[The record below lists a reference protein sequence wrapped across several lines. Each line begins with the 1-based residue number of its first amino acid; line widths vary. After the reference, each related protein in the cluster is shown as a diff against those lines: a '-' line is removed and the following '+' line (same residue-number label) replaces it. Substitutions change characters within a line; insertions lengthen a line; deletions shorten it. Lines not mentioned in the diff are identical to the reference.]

1 MPEAAWKPKVNPWII
16 AVTVTLATFMEV
28 LDTSIA
34 NVALP
39 HIAGGLG
46 ASYDEATWVITC
58 YLVSNA
64 VVLPISAYLTA
75 LFGRKRLYMTCVAM
89 FGASALLCGLAPS
102 LPLLLFFRV
111 LQGAGGGGLGPS
123 EQAIL
128 TDTFPEEKRSMAFAV
143 YGFAVVMAPVLGP
156 TVGGWITENYSW
168 RWIFLINIPIAILS
182 LILTHKLI
190 EDPPRIQ
197 EEVRKSKEGDFRIDY
212 LGFGLTALTFGALEF
227 VLDKGQEDDWLS
239 SSFITSAVVV
249 SVFALIALIVWELH
263 LARANKRPILDLR
276 LFKNRT
282 FAVSF
287 VMMFVVGLALYATS
301 NLLPNLLQNLMG
313 YTAELAGFVMS
324 FGGIATLISMP
335 IVGILGSKMDN
346 RYLAGF
352 GFALTGCTILYLTN
366 MDLQM
371 SFQYASGIRF
381 IQMLGVAFL
390 FVPVSTLAYTGTTPA
405 QSNDVSGMTNL
416 ARNVGGSCGTALVTT
431 MLSRKQQV
439 HQTYLDSHAKNSN
452 PFYLAKI

>member
-1 MPEAAWKPKVNPWII
+1 MPEAAWKPKVNPWTI

-46 ASYDEATWVITC
+46 ASYDESTWVINC

-64 VVLPISAYLTA
+64 VVLPISAYLTT
-75 LFGRKRLYMTCVAM
+75 LFGRKRLYMTCVAL
-89 FGASALLCGLAPS
+89 FGVSSLLCGFAPS

-111 LQGAGGGGLGPS
+111 LQGAGGGGLGPC

-128 TDTFPEEKRSMAFAV
+128 TDTFPQEKRSMAFAV
-143 YGFAVVMAPVLGP
+143 YGLAVVLAPVLGP
-156 TVGGWITENYSW
+156 TLGGFITEHYSW
-168 RWIFLINIPIAILS
+168 RWIFFINIPIAILS

-197 EEVRKSKEGDFRIDY
+197 EEVKKSKQGSFRLDY
-212 LGFGLTALTFGALEF
+212 LGFGLTALTFGALEC
-227 VLDKGQEDDWLS
+227 VLDKGQEDDWFNS
-239 SSFITSAVVV
+239 PFITCAFVVCL
-249 SVFALIALIVWELH
+249 FALTALIVWELRR
-263 LARANKRPILDLR
+263 ARTDQRPILDLR

-287 VMMFVVGLALYATS
+287 VMMFIVGLALYATS

-313 YTAELAGFVMS
+313 YTAESAGFVMS
-324 FGGIATLISMP
+324 FGGIATVLTMP
-335 IVGILGSKMDN
+335 LVGILGGKMDN
-346 RYLAGF
+346 RYLAAF

-371 SFQYASGIRF
+371 SFQYASEIRF
-381 IQMLGVAFL
+381 VQMLGISFL
-390 FVPVSTLAYTGTTPA
+390 FVPVSTLSYTGTTEA
-405 QSNDVSGMTNL
+405 QGNDVSGMTNL
-416 ARNVGGSCGTALVTT
+416 ARNVGGS
-431 MLSRKQQV
+431 
-439 HQTYLDSHAKNSN
+439 
-452 PFYLAKI
+452 